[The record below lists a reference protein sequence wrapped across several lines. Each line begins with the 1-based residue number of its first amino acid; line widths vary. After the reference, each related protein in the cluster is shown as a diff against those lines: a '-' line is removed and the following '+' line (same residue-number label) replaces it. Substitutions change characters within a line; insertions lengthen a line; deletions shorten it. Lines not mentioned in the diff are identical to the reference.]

1 MQPHYW
7 SSLRWVR
14 PPTIAPAPQRLQM
27 LSSRF
32 GLKPQF
38 RMPHKSPNPH

>member
-1 MQPHYW
+1 MALLPEQLTRQWP
-7 SSLRWVR
+7 L
-14 PPTIAPAPQRLQM
+14 
-27 LSSRF
+27 